1 MAKAKDHLTL
11 KEFHKDFYPT
21 LSQRKLS
28 EIIGVNEG
36 SFSKIKKGRDSIS
49 TPTGKKISDWMWYNH
64 KVVLIENEP
73 KFQAEINCAD
83 KYVKEM
89 NKLFK
94 RITELEDQVQDL
106 RLKLAFSDQANGFVR
121 YCERRAENNIKRR
134 KKTGG
139 K

>member
-11 KEFHKDFYPT
+11 EDFHKDYYPT

-36 SFSKIKKGRDSIS
+36 SFSKIKKGRDNIS

-64 KVVLIENEP
+64 KVVLIENSP
-73 KFQAEINCAD
+73 KYQAEINCAD
-83 KYVKEM
+83 KYKNEISR
-89 NKLFK
+89 LLE
-94 RITELEDQVQDL
+94 RIAELEDKVQDL
-106 RLKLAFSDQANGFVR
+106 SLKLAFSDGANGFVK